1 VSPEREGDEDKG
13 QEKEERRKRRVGSIT
28 RDARRKGGND
38 TGYEPVPL

>member
-1 VSPEREGDEDKG
+1 MT
-13 QEKEERRKRRVGSIT
+13 EERRKKKEGRGECGSIT